1 MRNLP
6 STGSLYSVLCGDPNG
21 KEIQKRGDLCI
32 RTADSFCCTVETNTT
47 LLSNYTLI
55 NFLKEQ
61 QTSQNSKHTKH
72 YTSFV
77 GDRYVDKVQTY
88 ARELQN

>member
-1 MRNLP
+1 MR
-6 STGSLYSVLCGDPNG
+6 TYCRAQELYSVLCGDPNG

-61 QTSQNSKHTKH
+61 QTSQNSKHT
-72 YTSFV
+72 
-77 GDRYVDKVQTY
+77 
-88 ARELQN
+88 QNIIHHLWVIGM